1 MNTFRYTYSAKQQEE
16 IESIRQ
22 KYLEKEESKIEQLRR
37 LDRSVTSPGTAAS
50 LTVGIT
56 CTLLFGFGMACVLE
70 WQNYLL
76 GFVTGIVGAV
86 GIALA
91 YPIFKRI
98 TKKQREKIA
107 PRILKLTEELS
118 GITNESSDD
127 AK

>member
-22 KYLEKEESKIEQLRR
+22 KYLEKEESKLEQLRR

-56 CTLLFGFGMACVLE
+56 CTMLFGFGMACVLE

-118 GITNESSDD
+118 GVTNESSDD
-127 AK
+127 VK